1 MRVLRD
7 DHVQTFRIHFTM
19 YGIGIDESFMPCES
33 IKPADEKQYFSSE
46 SVQSSL
52 QKKASKTDSDDSVS
66 RDVYY
71 TMV

>member
-1 MRVLRD
+1 
-7 DHVQTFRIHFTM
+7 M

-33 IKPADEKQYFSSE
+33 IKPAVEKQYFSSE